1 MEKGLNWKDE
11 IDVPV
16 LSNSASL
23 AKWAEGA
30 FVKRAIS
37 SNKTLYEIS
46 LEGCNDPEI
55 LSSLK
60 KEFED
65 IIGTNIVQTYY
76 DTGKK
81 RSYFR
86 KYVWDDGLMTVSD
99 SKDDWLD
106 ISGTTLDK
114 EIFEKIISL
123 FEGKLK
129 PRASNKGVV
138 YMLGKTATG
147 LELFNIGKGGVEFDE
162 INYTDSVVKGYRR
175 LVADF
180 KSKSPSGRLGILSG
194 PPGSGK
200 TYLIRALL
208 EEVSACFVMIPAT
221 MVDAIGSPD
230 IIPHMLKIKEANP
243 GYSIVFIIED
253 GDRVLLKRGMDNV
266 SAISTLLNVTDGIL
280 GDLVDLRVLVTTN
293 EKTVKVEPALL
304 RPGRISARVDVGFI
318 DSDKAY
324 AIYHKLMGNMN
335 VAPEWE
341 DKNKITLST
350 VYQKARENGWLPE
363 GVDAPVFEDEEGDG
377 DKCPSIDY
385 VEASEKKS
393 IGFH

>member
-1 MEKGLNWKDE
+1 MEEGLNWKDE

-16 LSNSASL
+16 LSNSGSL
-23 AKWAEGA
+23 AKWAEGVFA
-30 FVKRAIS
+30 RRAIN
-37 SNKTLYEIS
+37 SNKTIYEIDHS
-46 LEGCNDPEI
+46 GCNDPEV
-55 LSSLK
+55 LNSLK
-60 KEFED
+60 EELED
-65 IIGTNIVQTYY
+65 IIGTNIVHTYY
-76 DTGKK
+76 SSEEK
-81 RSYFR
+81 RSYYR
-86 KYVWDDGLMTVSD
+86 HYVWEDGYITVND
-99 SKDDWLD
+99 KADDWLEVD
-106 ISGTTLDK
+106 GSTLD
-114 EIFEKIISL
+114 EEVFEKLINL

-138 YMLGKTATG
+138 YMLGKTMSG
-147 LELFNIGKGGVEFDE
+147 LELFNIGKGGVELNED
-162 INYTDSVVKGYRR
+162 NYDDAVVKGYRR
-175 LVADF
+175 LVADL

-194 PPGSGK
+194 PPGTGK

-230 IIPHMLKIKEANP
+230 IIPHMLKIKESNK

-253 GDRVLLKRGMDNV
+253 GDRVLLNRGMDNV

-280 GDLVDLRVLVTTN
+280 GDLIDLRVIVTTN

-318 DSDKAY
+318 NEDKAY
-324 AIYHKLMGNMN
+324 TIYHKLMGNMN
-335 VAPEWE
+335 VAPVWE
-341 DKNKITLST
+341 DRDKITLST

-363 GVDAPVFEDEEGDG
+363 GITEQVFEDADG
-377 DKCPSIDY
+377 CPSIDY
-385 VEASEKKS
+385 VADDEKTS

>member
-1 MEKGLNWKDE
+1 MSEGLSWKDE

-16 LSNSASL
+16 LAQASSL
-23 AKWAEGA
+23 SKWVEGA
-30 FVKRAIS
+30 FIKRAIN
-37 SNKTLYEIS
+37 SNRTLYQIMVS
-46 LEGCNDPEI
+46 GCNDDEV
-55 LSSLK
+55 LTSLK
-60 KEFED
+60 AELEG

-76 DTGKK
+76 SGDKK
-81 RSYFR
+81 KKSYYR
-86 KYVWDDGLMTVSD
+86 QYVWEDGFISVND
-99 SKDDWLD
+99 NVKDWLEID
-106 ISGTTLDK
+106 GSTLDK
-114 EIFEKIISL
+114 DIFEKIIKL

-138 YMLGKTATG
+138 YMLGKTMSG
-147 LELFNIGKGGVEFDE
+147 LELFNIGKGGVGLNED
-162 INYTDSVVKGYRR
+162 NYDAAVIRGYRR
-175 LVADF
+175 LVADL

-194 PPGSGK
+194 PPGTGK

-208 EEVSACFVMIPAT
+208 EEVLACFVMIPAT
-221 MVDAIGSPD
+221 MVDAISSPD
-230 IIPHMLKIKEANP
+230 IIPHMLKIKESNP

-253 GDRVLLKRGMDNV
+253 GDRVLLNRGMDNV

-318 DSDKAY
+318 GPDRAY
-324 AIYHKLMGNMN
+324 TIYHKLIGNMN
-335 VAPEWE
+335 VAPVWE
-341 DKNKITLST
+341 DPDKITLST

-363 GVDAPVFEDEEGDG
+363 GVTKPVFEDGEST
-377 DKCPSIDY
+377 PSIDY
-385 VEASEKKS
+385 VEASEKTS